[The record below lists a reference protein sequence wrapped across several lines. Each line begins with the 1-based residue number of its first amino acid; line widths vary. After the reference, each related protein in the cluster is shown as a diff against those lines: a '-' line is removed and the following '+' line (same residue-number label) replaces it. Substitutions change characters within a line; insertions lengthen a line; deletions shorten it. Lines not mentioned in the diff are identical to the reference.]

1 MEEEMTKVALSF
13 EMNDSLLEIEDYS
26 LYATANQI
34 NSVSKFL

>member
-1 MEEEMTKVALSF
+1 MTKVVLSF
-13 EMNDSLLEIEDYS
+13 EMNDSPETEEYS

>member
-1 MEEEMTKVALSF
+1 MTKVVLSF
-13 EMNDSLLEIEDYS
+13 EMNDSLEIEEYS